1 MELLRQNSSITN
13 QLEYDSHRKRELCQ
27 QVLGAIC
34 LLIHEG
40 GIMLNGFRVMASAVI
55 LGAIMLSGCNNSSE
69 PDEAQQEKSPVMN
82 ENPDANTV
90 DTQNAE
96 VIKKGVSDVI
106 QSIKGLES
114 EISTEADPE
123 KIQEMGK
130 EISSTWD
137 SIEKQVEDEYPD
149 WYERIEKNLY
159 PLIGESGNPDK
170 DLEKINRLS
179 EAAKEDLQLFLGE
192 VK

>member
-1 MELLRQNSSITN
+1 
-13 QLEYDSHRKRELCQ
+13 
-27 QVLGAIC
+27 
-34 LLIHEG
+34 
-40 GIMLNGFRVMASAVI
+40 MLNGFRVITSGVV
-55 LGAIMLSGCNNSSE
+55 LGAILLSGCNNSAG

-82 ENPDANTV
+82 ENPDSNLGE
-90 DTQNAE
+90 TQNAE
-96 VIKKGVSDVI
+96 VIKKGVGDVI

-114 EISTEADPE
+114 EISTEADSE
-123 KIQEMGK
+123 KIQEKGK
-130 EISSTWD
+130 EISSAWD

-170 DLEKINRLS
+170 DLAKIKRLS
-179 EAAKEDLQLFLGE
+179 EATKEDLQLFLEE

>member
-1 MELLRQNSSITN
+1 
-13 QLEYDSHRKRELCQ
+13 
-27 QVLGAIC
+27 
-34 LLIHEG
+34 
-40 GIMLNGFRVMASAVI
+40 MLNGFRVMTSAVI
-55 LGAIMLSGCNNSSE
+55 LGAMLLSGCNNSSE

-114 EISTEADPE
+114 EISTEADSE

-179 EAAKEDLQLFLGE
+179 EATKVDLQLFLGE

>member
-1 MELLRQNSSITN
+1 
-13 QLEYDSHRKRELCQ
+13 
-27 QVLGAIC
+27 
-34 LLIHEG
+34 
-40 GIMLNGFRVMASAVI
+40 MLNGFRVLTYGVV
-55 LGAIMLSGCNNSSE
+55 LCAILSGCNISAE

-82 ENPDANTV
+82 ENPDSNTGE
-90 DTQNAE
+90 TQNEE
-96 VIKKGVSDVI
+96 VIKKGVGDVI

-114 EISTEADPE
+114 EISTGAASG
-123 KIQEMGK
+123 KIQEMGI

-170 DLEKINRLS
+170 DLEEIKRLS
-179 EAAKEDLQLFLGE
+179 EATKEDLQLFLEE

>member
-1 MELLRQNSSITN
+1 M
-13 QLEYDSHRKRELCQ
+13 
-27 QVLGAIC
+27 
-34 LLIHEG
+34 
-40 GIMLNGFRVMASAVI
+40 NGFRVMTSGVI
-55 LGAIMLSGCNNSSE
+55 LGAILLSGCNNSAE

-82 ENPDANTV
+82 ENPDSNTGE
-90 DTQNAE
+90 TQNAE
-96 VIKKGVSDVI
+96 VIKKGVGDVI

-114 EISTEADPE
+114 EISTEADSG

-170 DLEKINRLS
+170 DLEKMKRLS
-179 EAAKEDLQLFLGE
+179 EATKEDLQLFLEE

>member
-1 MELLRQNSSITN
+1 
-13 QLEYDSHRKRELCQ
+13 
-27 QVLGAIC
+27 
-34 LLIHEG
+34 
-40 GIMLNGFRVMASAVI
+40 MLNGFRVITSGVV
-55 LGAIMLSGCNNSSE
+55 LGAILLSGCNNSSE
-69 PDEAQQEKSPVMN
+69 PDEAQQENSPVMN
-82 ENPDANTV
+82 ENPDSNTGE
-90 DTQNAE
+90 TQNAE
-96 VIKKGVSDVI
+96 VIKKGVDDVI

-114 EISTEADPE
+114 EISTEADSG

-170 DLEKINRLS
+170 DLEKIKRLS
-179 EAAKEDLQLFLGE
+179 EATKEDLQLFLEE

>member
-1 MELLRQNSSITN
+1 MNGFRVIT
-13 QLEYDSHRKRELCQ
+13 SGV
-27 QVLGAIC
+27 VLGAI
-34 LLIHEG
+34 L
-40 GIMLNGFRVMASAVI
+40 
-55 LGAIMLSGCNNSSE
+55 LSGCNNSSE
-69 PDEAQQEKSPVMN
+69 PDVAQQENSPVMN
-82 ENPDANTV
+82 ENPDSNTGE
-90 DTQNAE
+90 TQNAE
-96 VIKKGVSDVI
+96 VIKKGFDDVI

-114 EISTEADPE
+114 EISTEADSG

-137 SIEKQVEDEYPD
+137 SIEKQVENEYPD

-170 DLEKINRLS
+170 DLEKIKRLS
-179 EAAKEDLQLFLGE
+179 EATKEDLQLFLEE

>member
-1 MELLRQNSSITN
+1 
-13 QLEYDSHRKRELCQ
+13 
-27 QVLGAIC
+27 
-34 LLIHEG
+34 
-40 GIMLNGFRVMASAVI
+40 MLNGFRVITSGVV
-55 LGAIMLSGCNNSSE
+55 LGAILLSGCNNSSE
-69 PDEAQQEKSPVMN
+69 PDEAQQENSPVMN
-82 ENPDANTV
+82 ENPDSNTGE
-90 DTQNAE
+90 TQNAG
-96 VIKKGVSDVI
+96 VIKKGVDDVI

-114 EISTEADPE
+114 EISTEADSV

-170 DLEKINRLS
+170 DLEKIKRLS
-179 EAAKEDLQLFLGE
+179 EATKEDLQLFLEE

>member
-1 MELLRQNSSITN
+1 M
-13 QLEYDSHRKRELCQ
+13 
-27 QVLGAIC
+27 
-34 LLIHEG
+34 
-40 GIMLNGFRVMASAVI
+40 NGFRVMASAVI

-137 SIEKQVEDEYPD
+137 SIEKQVEDEYPN

>member
-1 MELLRQNSSITN
+1 MNGFRVIT
-13 QLEYDSHRKRELCQ
+13 SGV
-27 QVLGAIC
+27 VLGAI
-34 LLIHEG
+34 L
-40 GIMLNGFRVMASAVI
+40 
-55 LGAIMLSGCNNSSE
+55 LSGCNNSSE
-69 PDEAQQEKSPVMN
+69 PDEAQQENSPVMN
-82 ENPDANTV
+82 ENPDSNTGE
-90 DTQNAE
+90 TQNAE
-96 VIKKGVSDVI
+96 VIKKGVDDVI

-114 EISTEADPE
+114 EISTEADSG

-170 DLEKINRLS
+170 DLEKIKRLS
-179 EAAKEDLQLFLGE
+179 EATKEDLQLFLEE

>member
-1 MELLRQNSSITN
+1 MNGFRVIT
-13 QLEYDSHRKRELCQ
+13 SGV
-27 QVLGAIC
+27 VLGAI
-34 LLIHEG
+34 L
-40 GIMLNGFRVMASAVI
+40 M
-55 LGAIMLSGCNNSSE
+55 SGCNNSSE
-69 PDEAQQEKSPVMN
+69 PDEAQQENSPVMN
-82 ENPDANTV
+82 ENPDSNTGE
-90 DTQNAE
+90 TQNAE
-96 VIKKGVSDVI
+96 VIKKGVDDVI

-114 EISTEADPE
+114 EISTEADSG

-137 SIEKQVEDEYPD
+137 SIEKEVEDEYPD

-170 DLEKINRLS
+170 DLEKIKRLS
-179 EAAKEDLQLFLGE
+179 EATKEDLQLFLEE

>member
-1 MELLRQNSSITN
+1 M
-13 QLEYDSHRKRELCQ
+13 
-27 QVLGAIC
+27 
-34 LLIHEG
+34 
-40 GIMLNGFRVMASAVI
+40 NGFRVMASGVI
-55 LGAIMLSGCNNSSE
+55 LGAILLSGCNNSSE

-82 ENPDANTV
+82 ENPDANTG

-96 VIKKGVSDVI
+96 VIKKGVGDVI

-114 EISTEADPE
+114 EISTEADSE

-170 DLEKINRLS
+170 DNEKINRLS

>member
-1 MELLRQNSSITN
+1 
-13 QLEYDSHRKRELCQ
+13 
-27 QVLGAIC
+27 
-34 LLIHEG
+34 
-40 GIMLNGFRVMASAVI
+40 MLNGFRVMASAVI

>member
-1 MELLRQNSSITN
+1 
-13 QLEYDSHRKRELCQ
+13 
-27 QVLGAIC
+27 
-34 LLIHEG
+34 
-40 GIMLNGFRVMASAVI
+40 MLNGFRVMASAVI
-55 LGAIMLSGCNNSSE
+55 LGAILLSGCNNSSE
-69 PDEAQQEKSPVMN
+69 PDEAQQEKSPVLN

-96 VIKKGVSDVI
+96 VIKKGVGDVI

>member
-1 MELLRQNSSITN
+1 
-13 QLEYDSHRKRELCQ
+13 
-27 QVLGAIC
+27 
-34 LLIHEG
+34 
-40 GIMLNGFRVMASAVI
+40 MLNGFRVITSGVV
-55 LGAIMLSGCNNSSE
+55 LGAILLSGCNNTAE

-82 ENPDANTV
+82 ENPDSNTGE
-90 DTQNAE
+90 TQNAE
-96 VIKKGVSDVI
+96 VIKKGVGDVI

-114 EISTEADPE
+114 EISTESDSE
-123 KIQEMGK
+123 QIQEMGK

-170 DLEKINRLS
+170 DLEKIKRLS
-179 EAAKEDLQLFLGE
+179 EATKEDLQLFLEE

>member
-1 MELLRQNSSITN
+1 MNGFRIIT
-13 QLEYDSHRKRELCQ
+13 SGV
-27 QVLGAIC
+27 VLGAI
-34 LLIHEG
+34 L
-40 GIMLNGFRVMASAVI
+40 
-55 LGAIMLSGCNNSSE
+55 LSGCNNSSE
-69 PDEAQQEKSPVMN
+69 PDKAQQENSPVMN
-82 ENPDANTV
+82 ENPDSNTGE
-90 DTQNAE
+90 TQNAE
-96 VIKKGVSDVI
+96 VIKKGVDDVI

-114 EISTEADPE
+114 EISTEADSG

-170 DLEKINRLS
+170 DLEKIKRLS
-179 EAAKEDLQLFLGE
+179 EATKEDLQLFLEE

>member
-1 MELLRQNSSITN
+1 MNGFRVIT
-13 QLEYDSHRKRELCQ
+13 SGV
-27 QVLGAIC
+27 VLGAI
-34 LLIHEG
+34 L
-40 GIMLNGFRVMASAVI
+40 
-55 LGAIMLSGCNNSSE
+55 LSGCNNSSE
-69 PDEAQQEKSPVMN
+69 PDEAQQENSPVMN
-82 ENPDANTV
+82 ENPDSNTGE
-90 DTQNAE
+90 TQNAG
-96 VIKKGVSDVI
+96 VIKKGVDDVI

-114 EISTEADPE
+114 EISTEADSG

-170 DLEKINRLS
+170 DLEKIKRLS
-179 EAAKEDLQLFLGE
+179 EATKEDLQLFLEE

>member
-1 MELLRQNSSITN
+1 
-13 QLEYDSHRKRELCQ
+13 
-27 QVLGAIC
+27 
-34 LLIHEG
+34 
-40 GIMLNGFRVMASAVI
+40 MLNGFRVITSGVV
-55 LGAIMLSGCNNSSE
+55 LGAILMSGCNNSSE
-69 PDEAQQEKSPVMN
+69 PDEAQQENSPVMN
-82 ENPDANTV
+82 ENPDSNTGE
-90 DTQNAE
+90 TQNAE
-96 VIKKGVSDVI
+96 VIKKGVDDVI

-114 EISTEADPE
+114 EISTEADSG

-137 SIEKQVEDEYPD
+137 SIEKEVEDEYPD

-170 DLEKINRLS
+170 DLEKIKRLS
-179 EAAKEDLQLFLGE
+179 EATKEDLQLFLEE

>member
-1 MELLRQNSSITN
+1 
-13 QLEYDSHRKRELCQ
+13 
-27 QVLGAIC
+27 
-34 LLIHEG
+34 
-40 GIMLNGFRVMASAVI
+40 MLNGFRVITSGVV
-55 LGAIMLSGCNNSSE
+55 LGAILLSGCNNTAE
-69 PDEAQQEKSPVMN
+69 PDESQQEKSPVMN
-82 ENPDANTV
+82 ENPDSNTGE
-90 DTQNAE
+90 TQNAE
-96 VIKKGVSDVI
+96 VIKKGVGDVI

-114 EISTEADPE
+114 EISTESDSE
-123 KIQEMGK
+123 QIQEMGK

-170 DLEKINRLS
+170 DLEKIKRLS
-179 EAAKEDLQLFLGE
+179 EATKEDLQLFLEE

>member
-1 MELLRQNSSITN
+1 
-13 QLEYDSHRKRELCQ
+13 
-27 QVLGAIC
+27 
-34 LLIHEG
+34 
-40 GIMLNGFRVMASAVI
+40 MLNGFRLMASAVI

-90 DTQNAE
+90 
-96 VIKKGVSDVI
+96 KKGVSDVI